1 MNDKI
6 IEALHWRY
14 ATKRFDPARKI
25 SEADWHTLTESIRL
39 SPSSYGMEPFR
50 FLVIKNP
57 EIREKLK
64 AASWKQG
71 QVTDASHFVVFL
83 TQECVTEKDCDAY
96 LERIVKARGGT
107 IESLQGLKKMLVQ
120 NLVNGMT
127 PEQTLSWSQRQAYIA
142 MGFLLESAA
151 LLKIDT
157 VPMEGL
163 DPREYDKILE
173 LEGSGWRTVAAV
185 ALGYRSSEDK
195 YQTMKK
201 VRCTTD
207 ELFEVR

>member
-25 SEADWHTLTESIRL
+25 SEADWHTLSESIRL

-50 FLVIKNP
+50 FLVVKNP
-57 EIREKLK
+57 DLREKLK
-64 AASWKQG
+64 AASWKQS
-71 QVTDASHFVVFL
+71 QVTDASHFVVFI
-83 TQECVTEKDCDAY
+83 TKEIICEKDCEEY
-96 LERIVKARGGT
+96 LERVIKARGGT
-107 IESLQGLKKMLVQ
+107 TEALQGLKNMLVK
-120 NLVNGMT
+120 NLVTGMT
-127 PEQTLSWSQRQAYIA
+127 PEQSLHWAQRQAYIA
-142 MGFLLESAA
+142 MGFMLETAA

-173 LEGSGWRTVAAV
+173 LEGRGWRTVAAV
-185 ALGYRSSEDK
+185 ALGYRSAEDK

-201 VRCTTD
+201 VRMTTD